1 MATPSMPI
9 PNAGCLYVVNGD
21 QVRWVPAFDAT
32 LFALASLS
40 VVRVFVGLL
49 RNGRRRNRA

>member
-1 MATPSMPI
+1 VATPSMPI